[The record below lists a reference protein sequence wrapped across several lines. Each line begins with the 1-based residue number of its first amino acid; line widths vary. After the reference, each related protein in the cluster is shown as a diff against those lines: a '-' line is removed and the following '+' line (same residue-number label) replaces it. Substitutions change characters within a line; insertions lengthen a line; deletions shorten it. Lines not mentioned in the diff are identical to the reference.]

1 MTIIANKYKITG
13 ILGDG
18 TFGKVFK
25 AENILTKNNVAKK
38 SKKKK
43 RAEFEI

>member
-1 MTIIANKYKITG
+1 MNIIIANKYKITG

-25 AENILTKNNVAKK
+25 AENILTKNNVAIKIEK
-38 SKKKK
+38 EKES
-43 RAEFEI
+43 RI